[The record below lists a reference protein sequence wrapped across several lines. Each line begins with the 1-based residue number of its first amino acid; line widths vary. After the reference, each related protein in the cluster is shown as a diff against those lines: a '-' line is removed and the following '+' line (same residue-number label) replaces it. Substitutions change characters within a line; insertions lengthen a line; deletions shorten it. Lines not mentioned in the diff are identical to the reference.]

1 MSNKM
6 MMDVSKSEPSKN
18 GTEQQKCAGCGKV
31 ITERFLLNALDM
43 LWHEDCLKCSC
54 CNCRLVEVGSTLFTK
69 ANHILCKRD
78 YLRIYGSTGH
88 CAACNKSIPAFEL
101 VMRAKTNVYH
111 LECFACQMC
120 NHRFCIGDRYYLYE
134 NKILCEYDY
143 EERQVFANL
152 AVHPPP
158 TATLAQIKRQ
168 VTHLQPQ
175 VITTGSPQRH
185 ANGETTHNHNG
196 YPAPASSSTHN
207 ILNPMNNLNGI
218 NAQTPYDTK

>member
-1 MSNKM
+1 MT
-6 MMDVSKSEPSKN
+6 MDVSKSEPSKN
-18 GTEQQKCAGCGKV
+18 GAAQQECAGCGKT
-31 ITERFLLNALDM
+31 ITERYLLKALDM
-43 LWHEDCLKCSC
+43 FWHEDCLKCSC
-54 CNCRLVEVGSTLFTK
+54 CACRLVEVGSTLYTK
-69 ANHILCKRD
+69 SNLILCKRD
-78 YLRIYGSTGH
+78 YLR
-88 CAACNKSIPAFEL
+88 
-101 VMRAKTNVYH
+101 
-111 LECFACQMC
+111 
-120 NHRFCIGDRYYLYE
+120 FCIGDRFYLYE

-143 EERQVFANL
+143 EERLVFANM

-175 VITTGSPQRH
+175 TISTGSPQRH

-196 YPAPASSSTHN
+196 YPAPASSSAHN